1 MADYS
6 LAQRLRVA
14 RAYKG
19 WSQTELAKKAGLNN
33 VQLSKLER
41 GITKE
46 ILGTTLRRLCESLD
60 VSPQYLLGM
69 TDEMQS
75 EQTPPR
81 RRKKAEKQGDFWPA
95 AVA

>member
-1 MADYS
+1 MAEYS

-19 WSQTELAKKAGLNN
+19 WSQKDLAKKTGIHN

-46 ILGTTLRRLCESLD
+46 IQGSTLRKLCEALE
-60 VSPQYLLGM
+60 VTPQYLLGM
-69 TDEMQS
+69 TDDIES
-75 EQTPPR
+75 ETDPATPCL
-81 RRKKAEKQGDFWPA
+81 
-95 AVA
+95 VATE

>member
-1 MADYS
+1 MAEYS

-19 WSQTELAKKAGLNN
+19 WSQTELAKKAGINN

-46 ILGTTLRRLCESLD
+46 ILGTTLRRLCEALD

-69 TDEMQS
+69 TDDMES
-75 EQTPPR
+75 EQV
-81 RRKKAEKQGDFWPA
+81 PA

>member
-1 MADYS
+1 MAEYS

-19 WSQTELAKKAGLNN
+19 WSQKDLAEKAKIHN

-46 ILGTTLRRLCESLD
+46 ITGSTLRALCEALG

-69 TDEMQS
+69 TDDMES
-75 EQTPPR
+75 EQLT
-81 RRKKAEKQGDFWPA
+81 A
-95 AVA
+95 AVAMV

>member
-1 MADYS
+1 MAEYS

-14 RAYKG
+14 RAYTG
-19 WSQTELAKKAGLNN
+19 LSQRELAKAAGLNN

-46 ILGTTLRRLCESLD
+46 IQGSTLRRLCEALG

-69 TDEMQS
+69 TDDIEN
-75 EQTPPR
+75 ELLPT
-81 RRKKAEKQGDFWPA
+81 ELVPA
-95 AVA
+95 

>member
-1 MADYS
+1 MAEYS

-19 WSQTELAKKAGLNN
+19 WSQTKLAEKAGIHN

-46 ILGTTLRRLCESLD
+46 IQGSTLRKLCEALE
-60 VSPQYLLGM
+60 VSPRYLLGM
-69 TDEMQS
+69 TDDIDS
-75 EQTPPR
+75 EI
-81 RRKKAEKQGDFWPA
+81 EA
-95 AVA
+95 AGRELVQV

>member
-1 MADYS
+1 MAEYS

-14 RAYKG
+14 RAYTG
-19 WSQTELAKKAGLNN
+19 LSQRELATKAGINN

-46 ILGTTLRRLCESLD
+46 IQGTTLRKLCEALG

-69 TDEMQS
+69 SDDMES
-75 EQTPPR
+75 EQ
-81 RRKKAEKQGDFWPA
+81 WA
-95 AVA
+95 AVEDLVPA

>member
-1 MADYS
+1 MAEYS

-19 WSQTELAKKAGLNN
+19 WSQKELAERAKIHN

-46 ILGTTLRRLCESLD
+46 ITGSTLRALCEALG
-60 VSPQYLLGM
+60 VSPRYLLGM
-69 TDEMQS
+69 TDDIES
-75 EQTPPR
+75 ELSPTM
-81 RRKKAEKQGDFWPA
+81 AG
-95 AVA
+95 VA